1 MTDLLPFEDEE
12 LDLEAPEDDSDLED
26 IDFEEDE
33 EELLEMA
40 LQHLNTFLTEYEH
53 DDPDWA
59 DPDGKADS
67 VF

>member
-12 LDLEAPEDDSDLED
+12 LDLEAPEADSDLED

-59 DPDGKADS
+59 DPEGTPS
-67 VF
+67 Y

>member
-59 DPDGKADS
+59 DPDGAPS
-67 VF
+67 Y